1 MQGETE
7 PRREKGTEDYVQA
20 RSQTGSRRLQSDYQ
34 EVQEHPVCDQQARR
48 LQEPRLGH
56 LHRVRRGQD
65 RGPVPASA
73 DGGRPKV
80 QGCRGTTADRDGRR
94 GTTGPAA
101 IPEEEEDGEEVDAS
115 GVEEKDVELVMSQAN
130 VSKAKAVKALKNN
143 ANDIVNAIMELT
155 M

>member
-1 MQGETE
+1 MKTRSPSWRRPVEMLLEMEPLQQPSAPLAMSKQGETE
-7 PRREKGTEDYVQA
+7 PWREKGTKDYVQA
-20 RSQTGSRRLQSDYQ
+20 RSQTGSRRLQSDNQ

-80 QGCRGTTADRDGRR
+80 QGCRSATADRDGRR
-94 GTTGPAA
+94 GHYWAGYHP
-101 IPEEEEDGEEVDAS
+101 
-115 GVEEKDVELVMSQAN
+115 
-130 VSKAKAVKALKNN
+130 
-143 ANDIVNAIMELT
+143 
-155 M
+155 